1 LPSDA
6 PTPSLHQQIG
16 GVTSRSFSYDA
27 AGNLTQDQDIFYS
40 QTQVLAWNHPGQIAS
55 VTRNS
60 IPRGAYT
67 YDYLHRLVARD
78 IQSGVG
84 MVHRVHDLDGNVIAE
99 YHASGY
105 LMTEYVWL
113 EDRPIAVIADAGGTP
128 RTLWV
133 HTDHLERPFLM
144 TNAAGNV
151 VWEASYRPFGEVA
164 SITGAETLDYRFP
177 GQWFQMES
185 GLHYNCHRHYDAT
198 TGRYVS
204 PDPIGM
210 PDGPSRYAYVLNSP
224 LMGVDR
230 EGLRWLSGPGGGRW
244 WCADFTGLN
253 CVWFPPPPPNYCEMP
268 DVMPI
273 SPPISNAPDPQCRK
287 ASKWDLLQAWIDDEH
302 EYKISHRARP
312 PSRFDICKCR
322 DGSIRIAEVGEC
334 GSTRKFWD

>member
-1 LPSDA
+1 MS
-6 PTPSLHQQIG
+6 TG

-27 AGNLTQDQDIFYS
+27 AGNLTQDQDVFYS

-99 YHASGY
+99 HHASGY

-113 EDRPIAVIADAGGTP
+113 EDRPIAVIADAGSTP

-151 VWEASYRPFGEVA
+151 VWEASYKPFGEVA
-164 SITGAETLDYRFP
+164 SITGSETLDHRFP

-185 GLHYNCHRHYDAT
+185 GLHYNWHRHYDAT

-224 LMGVDR
+224 LMHADR
-230 EGLRWLSGPGGGRW
+230 KGMKALIGPMTPKPPDNPDLKLCLNPGGGGGPGSGRR
-244 WCADFTGLN
+244 D
-253 CVWFPPPPPNYCEMP
+253 NY
-268 DVMPI
+268 
-273 SPPISNAPDPQCRK
+273 QGCRK
-287 ASKWDLLQAWIDDEH
+287 IPNLSVGTLCLYICAS
-302 EYKISHRARP
+302 
-312 PSRFDICKCR
+312 
-322 DGSIRIAEVGEC
+322 GRIITQKFAGPVCPEVIFPFEGQ
-334 GSTRKFWD
+334 